1 VSPLNDVLER
11 YLTMGR
17 AFGYKF
23 ETVEKRLR
31 NFVAFMGKRNAVTI
45 TGKLAIEWAGG
56 GCGPATW
63 SSRLST
69 IRSFARHAANT
80 DPQTEIP
87 PSGVFPPRRRPR
99 PHIYTDRE
107 IGDLLAAMLALPRHG
122 SFQRW
127 TFHCFFG
134 LLAVAGLRFSEVAN
148 LRREDIDLSNGI
160 ITIRDTKFGK
170 SRLVPVDPTTVE
182 VLEAYSVR
190 RDASPK
196 RRTSPFFFVG
206 DRGARLLHA
215 NIHRVFIAWTRQVG
229 LRGPAMRKGPRIHD
243 LRHSYAVR
251 TLVHW
256 YLAGEDVERLLPT
269 LTTYL
274 GHTHTRDTYWYLTAS
289 PELIGH
295 ALRRLEERWEMA
307 S

>member
-1 VSPLNDVLER
+1 MSPLNDVLER

-31 NFVAFMGKRNAVTI
+31 NFVAFMGERNAVTI

-80 DPQTEIP
+80 DPLTEIP
-87 PSGVFPPRRRPR
+87 PRGIFPPRRRPR
-99 PHIYTDRE
+99 PYIFTDRE
-107 IGDLLAAMLALPRHG
+107 IGEFLAAMLALPRHG
-122 SFQRW
+122 NFQRY

-134 LLAVAGLRFSEVAN
+134 LLAVAGLRFGEAAK
-148 LRREDIDLSNGI
+148 LRRDDIDLGSGI
-160 ITIRDTKFGK
+160 MTIRDTKFGK
-170 SRLVPVDPTTVE
+170 SRLVPIDPTTVE
-182 VLEAYSVR
+182 VLEAYAVC
-190 RDASPK
+190 RDASP
-196 RRTSPFFFVG
+196 RRRASPFFLVG
-206 DRGARLLHA
+206 ARGARLLHA
-215 NIHRVFIAWTRQVG
+215 NIHQVFITWTRQAG
-229 LRGPAMRKGPRIHD
+229 LREPAMSKRPRIHD
-243 LRHSYAVR
+243 LRHSYAVH
-251 TLVHW
+251 TLVRW
-256 YLAGEDVERLLPT
+256 YRTGEDVQRLLPT

-295 ALRRLEERWEMA
+295 AATRLEARWELA